1 MLLKSRVLRSLLL
14 SVLSFSLS
22 EAQEYVLNAPS
33 GSRGAVAS
41 EAIECST
48 IGRDLLAQGG
58 NAVDALVGTVFCVGV
73 VGSYHSGIGGG
84 GFVLIRDKDGNYEA
98 VDFREAAPAAAHE
111 DMYKDEVILSMVG
124 GKAAGVPGEVRGL
137 GYIHSKY
144 GVLPWKDV
152 MAGAIHVARNGF
164 RVNADMERM
173 MHEAMNVYKYQFLT
187 VVPDWAEDYAPNGTL
202 VKEDSFYRGEIAEA
216 IIDVL
221 NRGKGIMTLK
231 DLANY
236 DIISRIVTSND
247 GSNPPSFLA
256 TLGAGG
262 GSRIISATAQV
273 LWHVV
278 EHQSTMADAIAKP
291 RLHDQLMPNVTTLE
305 HAMKEREN
313 VVDGLVERGHDI
325 VWVPPTKS
333 AVQGILKGPNGVFEA
348 AGESRQRNSGGLTL

>member
-1 MLLKSRVLRSLLL
+1 MND
-14 SVLSFSLS
+14 FS
-22 EAQEYVLNAPS
+22 
-33 GSRGAVAS
+33 
-41 EAIECST
+41 I
-48 IGRDLLAQGG
+48 
-58 NAVDALVGTVFCVGV
+58 
-73 VGSYHSGIGGG
+73 
-84 GFVLIRDKDGNYEA
+84 
-98 VDFREAAPAAAHE
+98 
-111 DMYKDEVILSMVG
+111 
-124 GKAAGVPGEVRGL
+124 PGEPNEFGFPP
-137 GYIHSKY
+137 S
-144 GVLPWKDV
+144 
-152 MAGAIHVARNGF
+152 VANFIRPF
-164 RVNADMERM
+164 KRPLSSCTPM
-173 MHEAMNVYKYQFLT
+173 
-187 VVPDWAEDYAPNGTL
+187 
-202 VKEDSFYRGEIAEA
+202 
-216 IIDVL
+216 
-221 NRGKGIMTLK
+221 
-231 DLANY
+231 
-236 DIISRIVTSND
+236 IVTSND